1 MYSSILILYSLPISV
16 ENTHVHVQLHVHV
29 FNFDLTLKIIHSLIT
44 TSSYFLNMQSQV
56 DLLH

>member
-16 ENTHVHVQLHVHV
+16 ENTRVHVQLHV

-44 TSSYFLNMQSQV
+44 TSTVIS
-56 DLLH
+56 